1 MIPLIGAALA
11 SGALNLAGDIFTQTT
26 ARSAYK
32 SRYQDEVNDL
42 RKAGLNPALAYGAN
56 PGSPN
61 TATFSGLGD
70 AAMSGYQAAAS
81 ARKAAADTE
90 MQREQIALLKAQK
103 NDILNTTYY
112 RSRDAQF
119 LSDLHESAASKESTA
134 ARIAKRTEDA
144 AVTSAAAQA
153 ALQGYQ
159 LPEAR
164 AYAKYYGGRLG
175 RAEPY
180 LNQGLGTAKDAAGI
194 IGSLF
199 TGGSGRTVT
208 HLHKR
213 VP

>member
-42 RKAGLNPALAYGAN
+42 KKAGLNPALAYGAN

-70 AAMSGYQAAAS
+70 ATMQGLSTAAS
-81 ARKAAADTE
+81 ARKAAADAA
-90 MQREQIALLKAQK
+90 MQQQQIELLKAQK

-119 LSDLHESAASKESTA
+119 MSDLHQAAAGKESTA
-134 ARIAKRTEDA
+134 ARIAKRTEES
-144 AVTSAAAQA
+144 AVSTAAANA
-153 ALQGYQ
+153 ALQGYA

-164 AYAKYYGGRLG
+164 AQAKYYRGIGRYS
-175 RAEPY
+175 PF
-180 LNQGLGTAKDAAGI
+180 LNDAAKIAKGI
-194 IGSLF
+194 
-199 TGGSGRTVT
+199 TGAAGAI
-208 HLHKR
+208 
-213 VP
+213 P